1 MVKRILPAIEWI
13 RDYRFDHFK
22 GDLSA
27 GLIVS
32 ILLIPQGMAYGMLA
46 GLPPV
51 IGLYASTFPL
61 IAYALM
67 GSSRHLAIGP
77 VAMISLLVF
86 TGVSALAEPGS
97 QRYIGLVWVLA
108 LMVGAIQFL
117 MGLLRLGFFINF
129 FSHAVL
135 SGFTSAAALLI
146 FSSQLG
152 HLLGIPLPPQ
162 HSVVLLWREIGSR
175 IGEIHPIALLLGI
188 GSIGVQ
194 LLLKWKAPHFPASL
208 VTVAG
213 GIFLVYLL
221 RLDRTGLKIVGSI
234 PEGFPHFS
242 LPPLNFESAGL
253 LFPVALSILFVGF
266 MESVSVAKLI
276 ATKEKYKIDSNQELK
291 GLGLANMVASFFSG
305 YPVTGGFSRTA
316 VNYQSGAQ
324 TPLAS
329 MITGSLVLIVLFFL
343 TPLFYFL
350 PHAVLASIVI
360 VAVIGLIDIK
370 GLRHLF
376 RIKKV
381 DGWTAVLTSI
391 TTLILGSEKGIL
403 VGMVFSLFVFIWRS
417 AHPHVAELGYLER
430 EKLFRN
436 LSRYPEAVPFPGI
449 LLIRIDASL
458 YFANTGFLEDYLHRR
473 LSEKSEIQWVVFDL
487 SGVNDM
493 DAVAVDS
500 LEELMD
506 NYQERGIRFLFASM
520 KGPVR
525 DLVLRAGWEKKYGP
539 IFQYPSLF
547 HALKEIPKAEKGEV
561 STPHP
566 FFLADPHGPA
576 DDGRR

>member
-1 MVKRILPAIEWI
+1 MVKKIIPAIEWV
-13 RDYRFDHFK
+13 RDYRSDLFK

-32 ILLIPQGMAYGMLA
+32 ILLVPQGMAYAMLA

-51 IGLYASTFPL
+51 MGLYASTFPL
-61 IAYALM
+61 IAYALL

-97 QRYIGLVWVLA
+97 ERYIGLVLVLSF
-108 LMVGAIQFL
+108 LVGALQFL
-117 MGLLRLGFFINF
+117 MGLLRLGSFINF

-135 SGFTSAAALLI
+135 SGFTSAAAILI

-152 HLLGIPLPPQ
+152 HLLGIQLSPQ
-162 HSVVLLWREIGSR
+162 HSVVRLWIEIGSR
-175 IGEIHPIALLLGI
+175 LEETHPIALLLGM

-194 LLLKWKAPHFPASL
+194 LLFKWKAPRFPAPL
-208 VTVAG
+208 LTVAG

-221 RLDRTGLKIVGSI
+221 RLDRMGLRIVGSI
-234 PEGFPHFS
+234 PGGIPHFS
-242 LPPLNFESAGL
+242 LPPLSLDSVGF
-253 LFPVALSILFVGF
+253 LFPIALPLLFVGF

-291 GLGLANMVASFFSG
+291 ALGLANLVASFFSG

-316 VNYQSGAQ
+316 VNYQSRAK

-329 MITGSLVLIVLFFL
+329 IITGIIVLMVLFL
-343 TPLFYFL
+343 FASVFYYL
-350 PHAVLASIVI
+350 PHTILSSIVM
-360 VAVIGLIDIK
+360 VAVTGLIDVK
-370 GLRHLF
+370 SFQHLF

-381 DGWTAVLTSI
+381 DGWTAVLTFV
-391 TTLILGSEKGIL
+391 TTLMLGGEKGIL
-403 VGMVFSLFVFIWRS
+403 IGMVFSLLVFIWRS
-417 AHPHVAELGYLER
+417 AHPHIAELGYLER

-436 LSRYPEAVPFPGI
+436 LSRYPEALPFPGV
-449 LLIRIDASL
+449 LLIRMDASL
-458 YFANTGFLEDYLHRR
+458 YFANTGFLQDYLHRR
-473 LSEKSEIQWVVFDL
+473 LSEKSEIRWVVLDL

-493 DAVAVDS
+493 DAVAVDV
-500 LEELMD
+500 LEEMMD
-506 NYQERGIRFLFASM
+506 NYRDRGIRFLFAAM

-525 DLVLRAGWEKKYGP
+525 DLVQRAGWEKKYGP
-539 IFQYPSLF
+539 IFQYPSLS
-547 HALKEIPKAEKGEV
+547 HALKEVRKGEE
-561 STPHP
+561 
-566 FFLADPHGPA
+566 G
-576 DDGRR
+576 